1 MMQPVGQMMCFVQP
15 RQNIFFYF
23 LFNLM
28 QKKVNLN
35 EIVPKL
41 KHSQK
46 KKKIPFPE
54 PQKLNICAVL
64 LWLSK
69 IPFLTASA
77 AAAT

>member
-1 MMQPVGQMMCFVQP
+1 MMQPVGQMM
-15 RQNIFFYF
+15 
-23 LFNLM
+23 FNLD
-28 QKKVNLN
+28 KVFSSIFYLIWCRKVNLN
-35 EIVPKL
+35 EIMPKL
-41 KHSQK
+41 KHSQ